1 LGKINNAVV
10 NFDEYCNTDA
20 DTTIVSVRL
29 QWKTRPEKPMKQ
41 IAIAI
46 LLLVSTGTAE
56 GTIVVT
62 TDSSTWLGVLTGGAH
77 HAIDDFN
84 EATGT
89 LGNPATR
96 TATGSPNRSY
106 DVSSN
111 GTPIIFSNAL
121 STNNVNES
129 LVLSNF
135 SYTGSSV
142 GFNVWLNTAGGDLE
156 LSVNGGSATTYT
168 VGGSSGG
175 STFLG
180 IYDDAGA
187 DITSVALTTSSGQF
201 LTVDD
206 LKFGTFDSGGG
217 GGGGSTVPEPSSFAL
232 LGFGAIAGAFVVRR
246 RRRVTE
252 TK

>member
-1 LGKINNAVV
+1 
-10 NFDEYCNTDA
+10 
-20 DTTIVSVRL
+20 
-29 QWKTRPEKPMKQ
+29 MKQ

-46 LLLVSTGTAE
+46 LLLISTGTAE

-62 TDSSTWLGVLTGGAH
+62 TDSSTWLGVLTGDTYG
-77 HAIDDFN
+77 AIDDF
-84 EATGT
+84 TGANAQ
-89 LGNPATR
+89 LNNPTTR
-96 TATGSPNRSY
+96 TATGTTPRTY
-106 DVSSN
+106 DVSSS
-111 GTPIIFSNAL
+111 GTAAIFQNTL
-121 STNNVNES
+121 STASTDQS
-129 LVLSNF
+129 LTLSSI

-142 GFNVWLNTAGGDLE
+142 GFNVWLNSGGGDLQ

-168 VGGSSGG
+168 VGGSSVG

-187 DITSVALTTSSGQF
+187 DITSVVLTTSSGKY

-217 GGGGSTVPEPSSFAL
+217 STVPEPSAFAL

>member
-1 LGKINNAVV
+1 
-10 NFDEYCNTDA
+10 
-20 DTTIVSVRL
+20 
-29 QWKTRPEKPMKQ
+29 MKQ

-46 LLLVSTGTAE
+46 LLLISTGTAE
-56 GTIVVT
+56 GTIVVV
-62 TDSSTWLGVLTGGAH
+62 TDSSTWLGVLTGGAYE
-77 HAIDDFN
+77 AIDDF
-84 EATGT
+84 TGADA
-89 LGNPATR
+89 LLSNPTTR
-96 TATGSPNRSY
+96 TATGTPNRTY
-106 DVSSN
+106 DVSSSN
-111 GTPIIFSNAL
+111 GTPVILSSAL
-121 STNNVNES
+121 STNNTNES
-129 LVLSNF
+129 LTLSSI

-142 GFNVWLNTAGGDLE
+142 GFNVWLTSGGGDLQ

-168 VGGSSGG
+168 VGGNSGG

-187 DITSVALTTSSGQF
+187 DITSVALTTSSGQY

-217 GGGGSTVPEPSSFAL
+217 GGGGATVPEPSAFAL

>member
-1 LGKINNAVV
+1 
-10 NFDEYCNTDA
+10 
-20 DTTIVSVRL
+20 
-29 QWKTRPEKPMKQ
+29 MKQ

-46 LLLVSTGTAE
+46 LLLISTGTAE
-56 GTIVVT
+56 GTIVVV
-62 TDSSTWLGVLTGGAH
+62 TDSSTWLGVLTGGAYE
-77 HAIDDFN
+77 AIDDF
-84 EATGT
+84 TGADA
-89 LGNPATR
+89 LLSNPTTR
-96 TATGSPNRSY
+96 TATGTPNRTY
-106 DVSSN
+106 DVSSSN
-111 GTPIIFSNAL
+111 GTPVILSSAL
-121 STNNVNES
+121 STNNTNES
-129 LVLSNF
+129 LTLSSI

-142 GFNVWLNTAGGDLE
+142 GFNVWLTSGGGDLQ

-168 VGGSSGG
+168 VGGNSGG

-187 DITSVALTTSSGQF
+187 DITSVALTTSSGQY

-217 GGGGSTVPEPSSFAL
+217 GGATVPEPSAFAL

>member
-1 LGKINNAVV
+1 
-10 NFDEYCNTDA
+10 
-20 DTTIVSVRL
+20 
-29 QWKTRPEKPMKQ
+29 MKQ

-46 LLLVSTGTAE
+46 LLLISTGTAE

-62 TDSSTWLGVLTGGAH
+62 TDSSTWLGVLTGGAYE
-77 HAIDDFN
+77 AIDDFN
-84 EATGT
+84 EADT
-89 LGNPATR
+89 LYSSPTTR
-96 TATGSPNRSY
+96 TATGTPNRSY
-106 DVSSN
+106 QVASS
-111 GTPIIFSNAL
+111 GQAAIYSNTL
-121 STNNVNES
+121 STNLVNES
-129 LVLSNF
+129 LVLSNI

-142 GFNVWLNTAGGDLE
+142 GFNVWLDIGGGVLQ
-156 LSVNGGSATTYT
+156 LSVNGGSSTPYA
-168 VGGSSGG
+168 VGGSSGA

-187 DITSVALTTSSGQF
+187 AITSVALTTSSGQY

-217 GGGGSTVPEPSSFAL
+217 GGGGGGSTVPEPSAFAL